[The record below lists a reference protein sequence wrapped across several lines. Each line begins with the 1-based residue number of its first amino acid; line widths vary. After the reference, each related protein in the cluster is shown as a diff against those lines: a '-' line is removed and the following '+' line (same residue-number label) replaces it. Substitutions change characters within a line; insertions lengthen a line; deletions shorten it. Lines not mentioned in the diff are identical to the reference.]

1 MNSNMEL
8 FPGRELTTISGK
20 TLTVLSL
27 IGSGGQ
33 GAVYRCEWGG
43 NVCALKWYHKNA
55 LKSPDLLLSNLKN
68 NIENGPPADT
78 FLWAMDITND
88 YDGVFGYVMPL
99 IPPHFRA
106 FSDFL
111 LAKARFHSLTAMID
125 ACLYIIAG
133 FRALHKQGYSYQD
146 INDGNFFINPETG
159 EVLICDNDNIAPYG
173 ENLGIAGKCRYM
185 APEVVLGEKL
195 PDVQTDKFSLSV
207 ILFLIMFMN
216 HPLEGKGTM
225 PPCMTEALERRYY
238 AEKPVF
244 IYDEADDSNRPVRGV
259 HVNVLARWEIFP
271 ETLRK
276 AFCYAFSNEVLKGGG
291 ARIIEK
297 EWQRIFEGVK
307 TSIIPCGS
315 CGGETFYDTAKT
327 DNKCINCET
336 PISLPATLRTEHFT
350 IPIIPGKYIYEYQID
365 PDSEDFARPVGFIT
379 KGAKNP
385 NAWGLRNITGEYWNV
400 TDTDGTAT
408 TRGTNEVTRVKPGVI
423 IDFGGASGE
432 FFAASADGA

>member
-1 MNSNMEL
+1 MEL
-8 FPGRELTTISGK
+8 FPGRELTTVSGK

-27 IGSGGQ
+27 IASGGQ
-33 GAVYRCEWGG
+33 GAVYKCEWGG
-43 NVCALKWYHKNA
+43 VICALKWYHKNA
-55 LKSPDLLLSNLKN
+55 LKGGDALLNNLKN
-68 NIENGPPADT
+68 NIENGPPAAS

-88 YDGVFGYVMPL
+88 YDGVFGYIMPL
-99 IPPHFRA
+99 IPPDFRA

-111 LAKARFHSLTAMID
+111 LAKTRFHSLTAMVD
-125 ACLYIIAG
+125 ACLNIIAG
-133 FRALHKQGYSYQD
+133 FRALHKKGYSYQD

-225 PPCMTEALERRYY
+225 PPCMTEALEKKYY
-238 AEKPVF
+238 AEKPIF
-244 IYDEADDSNRPVRGV
+244 IYDEEDHSNRPVRGV
-259 HVNVLARWEIFP
+259 HVNVLARWDIFP
-271 ETLRK
+271 AFLKK
-276 AFCYAFSNEVLKGGG
+276 AFVYAFSNPVLKGGEP
-291 ARIIEK
+291 RIIEK
-297 EWQRIFEGVK
+297 EWQQIFETLK
-307 TSIIPCGS
+307 TAIIPCGS
-315 CGGETFYDTAKT
+315 CGGETFYDTKSG

-336 PISLPATLRTEHFT
+336 PINLPAILKTASAE
-350 IPIIPGKYIYEYQID
+350 IPVIPGKYIYEYEID
-365 PDSEDFARPVGFIT
+365 PDSEDFTRAVGFIT

-385 NAWGLRNITGEYWNV
+385 NAWGLRNLTGEFWNV

-408 TRGTNEVTRVKPGVI
+408 TRGTNEVTRVKPGVK
-423 IDFGGASGE
+423 IDFGGNSGE
-432 FFAASADGA
+432 FLKTEESV

>member
-1 MNSNMEL
+1 MEL

-33 GAVYRCEWGG
+33 GSVYRCEYGG

-55 LKSPDLLLSNLKN
+55 LKNPEAMIANLKN
-68 NIENGPPADT
+68 NIENGAPAAS
-78 FLWAMDITND
+78 FLWAIDLTND
-88 YDGVFGYVMPL
+88 YDGLFGYVMPL
-99 IPPHFRA
+99 IPSDFRA

-111 LAKARFHSLTAMID
+111 LAKARFVSLTAMVD
-125 ACLYIIAG
+125 CCLNIIAG
-133 FRALHKQGYSYQD
+133 FRELHKKGYSYQD

-159 EVLICDNDNIAPYG
+159 DVLICDNDNIAPYG

-225 PPCMTEALERRYY
+225 PPCMTEALERKFY
-238 AEKPVF
+238 AENPIF
-244 IYDEADDSNRPVRGV
+244 IYDEKDDSNRPVRGV
-259 HVNVLARWEIFP
+259 HVNVLTRWDVFP
-271 ETLRK
+271 NRLRE
-276 AFCYAFSNEVLKGGG
+276 AFCYAFSKPVLKGSE

-297 EWQRIFEGVK
+297 EWQKIFLAVK

-315 CGGETFYDTAKT
+315 CGGETFYDISKA
-327 DNKCINCET
+327 DNSCINCKT
-336 PISLPATLRTEHFT
+336 PITLPAKLKTAVGE
-350 IPIIPGKYIYEYQID
+350 IPIIPGKYIYGYEID
-365 PDSEDFARPVGFIT
+365 PDSEDFTHAVGFIT

-385 NAWGLRNITGEYWNV
+385 NAWGLRNISGDFWTV
-400 TDTDGTAT
+400 TDTDETQT
-408 TRGTNEVTRVKPGVI
+408 SRGTNEVTRVKPGVK
-423 IDFGGASGE
+423 IDFGGTTGE
-432 FFAASADGA
+432 FQTL